1 MIYCYIVLTDCLLI
15 FEERRHPLLMK
26 IQTFSLGP
34 MQTNCYFIIDEATNR
49 CAVVDPGEEC
59 GRILDALSSHQLTIE
74 MILLTHGHFD
84 HIMALDELRKTT
96 GVPVLIHK
104 DDADALLEPS
114 ISYMLQFAG
123 KDKREEPAD
132 KLLEDGDVLKLGESE
147 IKVMHTPGHTP
158 GSVCYIC
165 GDKIVSGDTLF
176 RGSIGRYDLHG
187 GNYAVLCKS
196 LKKLVALDGDYR
208 IYPGHGS
215 STTLDNERRTNLYL
229 Q

>member
-1 MIYCYIVLTDCLLI
+1 
-15 FEERRHPLLMK
+15 MK
-26 IQTFSLGP
+26 IQIFSLGP
-34 MQTNCYFIIDEATNR
+34 MQTNCYFIIDEPTCQ
-49 CAVVDPGEEC
+49 CAIVDPGDEC
-59 GRILDALSSHQLTIE
+59 SRILEIISSGGLSVK

-84 HIMALDELRKTT
+84 HIMALDQLRKAT
-96 GVPVLIHK
+96 GAPVLIHSE
-104 DDADALLEPS
+104 DAAALTEPS

-123 KDKREEPAD
+123 IDKADEPAD
-132 KLLEDGDVLKLGESE
+132 RLLEDGEILELGESK
-147 IKVMHTPGHTP
+147 ITVMHTPGHTP

-176 RGSIGRYDLHG
+176 KGSIGRYDLIG

-196 LKKLVALDGDYR
+196 LKKLVELEGDYR

-215 STTLDNERRTNLYL
+215 STTLDNERRNNLYL